1 MTMLLSLALAMLV
14 GLLFTRLAKLVHLP
28 NVTAYLVAGL
38 LIGPSCLGLVPS
50 GVLKSMDII
59 STVALGFIAFSIGGE
74 FKLSSMKMLGSRVI
88 TITFFQAMTAVL
100 MVDAV
105 LLICG
110 FPAAE
115 ALTLGAIAAATAP
128 AATLMVVRQY
138 RAKGP
143 LTSTLLPVVAMDD
156 AVGLIVFAISLALA
170 RTFANGSAL
179 TVKNMLIDPVVE
191 IVLSLT
197 IGGAI
202 GLLLAVGIRFFHSR
216 ANRLMLCLT
225 AVLLGIA
232 LTVKNMLIDP
242 VVEIVLSLTIGGA
255 IGLLLAVGIRFFH
268 SRANRL
274 MLCLTAVLLGI
285 ALAELMSLSSLL
297 LCMMIGAVYCNLGAD
312 TAVVMDLC
320 DRWTPPVLLL
330 FFVVSGAELELSVIP
345 TVGLLGIIYMLTRSL
360 GKYFGAYIG
369 SLITHADA
377 SIRKYLGITLL
388 PQAGVAIGMAQLVI
402 AQLPQYGAQ
411 IRAVVL
417 CATLIYELVGPFLT
431 KKALQAAGEIDPKNA

>member
-128 AATLMVVRQY
+128 AATLIVLLQY

-170 RTFANGSAL
+170 CTFANGSAL

-232 LTVKNMLIDP
+232 L
-242 VVEIVLSLTIGGA
+242 
-255 IGLLLAVGIRFFH
+255 
-268 SRANRL
+268 
-274 MLCLTAVLLGI
+274 
-285 ALAELMSLSSLL
+285 AELM
-297 LCMMIGAVYCNLGAD
+297 
-312 TAVVMDLC
+312 
-320 DRWTPPVLLL
+320 
-330 FFVVSGAELELSVIP
+330 
-345 TVGLLGIIYMLTRSL
+345 
-360 GKYFGAYIG
+360 
-369 SLITHADA
+369 
-377 SIRKYLGITLL
+377 
-388 PQAGVAIGMAQLVI
+388 
-402 AQLPQYGAQ
+402 
-411 IRAVVL
+411 
-417 CATLIYELVGPFLT
+417 
-431 KKALQAAGEIDPKNA
+431 